1 MSFSKWINL
10 NNNKINLKC
19 FICKIFDRVLC
30 IDLLNLKLKIRIKY
44 CRIYVLIKLVY
55 NLKWVFLIN
64 KYLIIICVLLKNS
77 LINYDE
83 VIWLVLYGYGF
94 FF

>member
-1 MSFSKWINL
+1 MIW
-10 NNNKINLKC
+10 
-19 FICKIFDRVLC
+19 VLC

-44 CRIYVLIKLVY
+44 CIIYVLIKLVY